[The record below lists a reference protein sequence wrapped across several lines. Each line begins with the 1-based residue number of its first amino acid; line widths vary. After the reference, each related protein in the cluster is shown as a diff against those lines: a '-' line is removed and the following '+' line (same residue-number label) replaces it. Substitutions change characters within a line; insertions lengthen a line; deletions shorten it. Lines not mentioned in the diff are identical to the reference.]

1 MQMDIYTC
9 LVQGNDLMVEVKEA
23 PVAYRI
29 RHIKANDMEVFI
41 QCAVK

>member
-9 LVQGNDLMVEVKEA
+9 LVQSDDLMEEVEEA
-23 PVAYRI
+23 TVAYRI

-41 QCAVK
+41 QCAGK